1 MSSEVS
7 SEQSCVC
14 EGVGYD
20 EVFLLGQENLGTSY
34 DERDPSTNSFGKED
48 KDVDDSK
55 GGSGGDSNSS
65 KVMYVDPPI

>member
-14 EGVGYD
+14 EGAGYD
-20 EVFLLGQENLGTSY
+20 EVFPSGQVDPGTSY
-34 DERDPSTNSFGKED
+34 DERDPSANSFAEED
-48 KDVDDSK
+48 NDVDDLK

-65 KVMYVDPPI
+65 EVMYVDPLV